1 MLCRLHFQGTVQSYG
16 AELEK
21 YAVPIVG
28 GQANLQNAE
37 NEGLGAGGQF
47 FGDGFGEGAEGNE
60 GDGGPGGEHFVIDE
74 FGLVPDR
81 VLKDLLPH
89 ALDSLQEG
97 AASSSAIDEFGLVPD
112 RVLKD
117 LLPHALDSL
126 HEGAASSSTAD
137 GLAVKIYDIVKD
149 PIRKLISSRESVE
162 TADRLAEP
170 IAELVAKTVNDFFL
184 KSNIS

>member
-1 MLCRLHFQGTVQSYG
+1 MLKTKVS
-16 AELEK
+16 
-21 YAVPIVG
+21 
-28 GQANLQNAE
+28 
-37 NEGLGAGGQF
+37 GLGVCF
-47 FGDGFGEGAEGNE
+47 FGEGFGEGAEGNE
-60 GDGGPGGEHFVIDE
+60 GDGGPVGEYFVMNEFGLVPDRVLKDVLPDALDSLQEGAASLSSIDE

-81 VLKDLLPH
+81 VLKD
-89 ALDSLQEG
+89 
-97 AASSSAIDEFGLVPD
+97 
-112 RVLKD
+112 
-117 LLPHALDSL
+117 LPHALDSL

-149 PIRKLISSRESVE
+149 PIRNLISSRESVE